1 MVRASLLVLVACHSD
16 PTLRV
21 DIAQPDGYA
30 VAQTIVTAYDG
41 SQLSCDQIM
50 LGDRTDAELAALT
63 TDETEVGDGS
73 QLTLARLGDKAVV
86 ARGYTAGQ
94 QLATAGCQDVGELS
108 GDTDVKIASVPAAV
122 VAIDPD
128 QADRPFAERKIGVTI
143 ADINGKAIDGT
154 VGWQMYGPAGVDVP
168 APNPGVATTNG
179 KVVLP
184 IADLGVPG
192 PEGMRVRAPWATA
205 PLPLQTAFD
214 LSNPN
219 VVAFSGTGVLGN
231 PSCAIRGH
239 AGKLPTAICLT
250 GTTLGH
256 RDLVEIG
263 WSGSAWTT
271 TPHSVPNTVTNL
283 QYVIVDRDGS
293 TDEPVYAFGSDG
305 TWYDLATNSAKNVA
319 IAGTI
324 QRVAYIAKC
333 SGAAIVAIGTTASVQ
348 LFTPAGGSATT
359 LAGFSELSSG
369 GCVSDVVGTQHQA
382 IVAVSGTGDPM
393 LFVLNGFGAPN
404 AGIAIKKNA
413 GTGFIATESGEQRF
427 VGTRLEAEG
436 SVVFEA
442 VLSGANLVERA
453 ELASAAVPT
462 SIASGRIDADAG
474 YDLLWDIEVP
484 LTGRKIFQMTLAK
497 QVLGVP
503 LTAITSG
510 PGGAGVANGVG
521 FIVGDLNGKGVD
533 EVILYTAVGAT
544 IYSPDQ

>member
-1 MVRASLLVLVACHSD
+1 MRTSLLVLVAACASD

-21 DIAQPDGYA
+21 DVTPADGYA
-30 VAQTIVTAYDG
+30 VAQTILTAYDG
-41 SQLSCDQIM
+41 SQLSCDQIR

-63 TDETEVGDGS
+63 TDETELGS
-73 QLTLARLGDKAVV
+73 DLTLARLGDKTVV
-86 ARGYTAGQ
+86 ARGYTDGE
-94 QLATAGCQDVGELS
+94 QLATAGCQDVGELA
-108 GDTDVKIASVPAAV
+108 GDTDVKIAMVPASV

-128 QADRPFAERKIGVTI
+128 QSDRPFAERHIGVTM
-143 ADINGKAIDGT
+143 ADINGMPLEGT
-154 VGWQMYGPAGVDVP
+154 IGWQMYGGAGVDVP

-219 VVAFSGTGVLGN
+219 VVAFNGTGVLGT
-231 PSCAIRGH
+231 PACAIRGH
-239 AGKLPTAICLT
+239 AGKLPTAICLN
-250 GTTLGH
+250 GTVLGH
-256 RDLVEIG
+256 RDLVEVG
-263 WSGSAWTT
+263 WTNAWTT
-271 TPHSVPNTVTNL
+271 TPHPIANTVTNL

-293 TDEPVYAFGSDG
+293 ADEPTYAFGGDSSG
-305 TWYDLATNSAKNVA
+305 TWYDLATNTAKSVVF
-319 IAGTI
+319 AGPI
-324 QRVAYIAKC
+324 QRVAYIPKC
-333 SGAAIVAIGTTASVQ
+333 GAASAAVVAVGSAAAVQ
-348 LFTPAGGSATT
+348 LFTPAGTNAMT
-359 LAGFSELSSG
+359 LAGFSALSSG
-369 GCVSDVVGTQHQA
+369 GCVSDVDGKQHQA

-393 LFVLNGFGAPN
+393 LFLLENTAN
-404 AGIAIKKNA
+404 GIAIKKNA

-442 VLSGANLVERA
+442 VLAGQNLVERA
-453 ELASAAVPT
+453 ERASAAVPT
-462 SIASGRIDADAG
+462 SIASGRIDADNG

-510 PGGAGVANGVG
+510 PNGAGVANGVG
-521 FIVGDLNGKGVD
+521 FLVGDLNGKGVD
-533 EVILYTAVGAT
+533 EVILFTAAGAT